1 MSAAA
6 AAAAA
11 AMRKSAL
18 PLPRRVIRKLVRGSL
33 LRRTRTI
40 LDVGCEDGNLVASL
54 QSRGK
59 RAAGIDDRTGLPALI
74 PNIPELHQRS
84 IAGGFPFP
92 QHYFDL
98 ILIRHAKV
106 YAGDLTSPES
116 FIATANLLSS
126 LKPRRRAVVLMQ
138 PGDDPT
144 YVDARVAVWRTHL
157 AHFGGEVSVAPY
169 VDGKERY
176 LSLEWLLGRNRDIN
190 LTLLTI
196 LAPRKAVSRLE
207 WHQQARQAV
216 LRAPAVRAA

>member
-1 MSAAA
+1 MSAA
-6 AAAAA
+6 
-11 AMRKSAL
+11 MRHSAL

-40 LDVGCEDGNLVASL
+40 LDVGCEDGYLVASL

-59 RAAGIDDRTGLPALI
+59 RAAGIDDRAGLPTPL
-74 PNIPELHQRS
+74 PNVAEIHQRS

-92 QHYFDL
+92 QHHFDL
-98 ILIRHAKV
+98 LLIRQAKV
-106 YAGDLTSPES
+106 YSGDLTAPES

-126 LKPRRRAVVLMQ
+126 LKPRRRAVVLLQ
-138 PGDDPT
+138 PGDDPAHG
-144 YVDARVAVWRTHL
+144 DSRIAAWRTHL
-157 AHFGGEVSVAPY
+157 AHFAGEISVAPY

-176 LSLEWLLGRNRDIN
+176 LSLEWLLGRNRDVN

-216 LRAPAVRAA
+216 LRAPAIRAA

>member
-1 MSAAA
+1 MSAA
-6 AAAAA
+6 
-11 AMRKSAL
+11 MRSSAL

-40 LDVGCEDGNLVASL
+40 LDVGCEDGRLVASL

-59 RAAGIDDRTGLPALI
+59 RAAGIDDRGGLPAVL
-74 PNIPELHQRS
+74 PNVAEIHQRS

-106 YAGDLTSPES
+106 YSGDLTAPES

-126 LKPRRRAVVLMQ
+126 LKPRRRAVVLLQ

-144 YVDARVAVWRTHL
+144 YVDSRIAAWRTHL
-157 AHFGGEVSVAPY
+157 AHFAGEVTVAPY
-169 VDGKERY
+169 VDGRERY

-190 LTLLTI
+190 LTLLTVV
-196 LAPRKAVSRLE
+196 APRNAVSRLE

-216 LRAPAVRAA
+216 LRTPAIRAA